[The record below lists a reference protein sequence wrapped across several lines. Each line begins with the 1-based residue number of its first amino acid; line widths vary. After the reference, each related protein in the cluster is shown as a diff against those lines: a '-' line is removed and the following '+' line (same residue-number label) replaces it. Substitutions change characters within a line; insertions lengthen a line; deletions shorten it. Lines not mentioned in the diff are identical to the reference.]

1 MSSDLSFN
9 LQGGNS
15 VYAKTL
21 MVGML
26 ANGVGK
32 KYKTKWSR
40 YELTCH
46 RPRTHAE
53 NLLNVGAKRRRKIL
67 TSDLK

>member
-32 KYKTKWSR
+32 KYKTK
-40 YELTCH
+40 
-46 RPRTHAE
+46 
-53 NLLNVGAKRRRKIL
+53 
-67 TSDLK
+67 